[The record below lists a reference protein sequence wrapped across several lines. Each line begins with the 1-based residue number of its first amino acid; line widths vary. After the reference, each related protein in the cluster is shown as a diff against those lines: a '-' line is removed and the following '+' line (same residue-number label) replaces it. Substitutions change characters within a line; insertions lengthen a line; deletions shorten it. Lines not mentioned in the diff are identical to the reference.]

1 MVQRIVSY
9 TNHTVLPEAL
19 ETWNEDIFQLKLPR
33 IHQIIKEINER
44 FCKEA
49 WTVFPGNWEKI
60 SKLSVI
66 GYGQVRMA
74 NLSVIGSHSINGV
87 SKLHS
92 EILKESTFKDFYKM
106 YPNRF
111 DNVTNGIAHRR
122 WLCYSNPKLS
132 GLLDECIGTGYIKVP
147 FFGKIEIKNGRKIG

>member
-1 MVQRIVSY
+1 MRIFLDDYHFSWEQSWDMVQRIVSY

-49 WTVFPGNWEKI
+49 WNVFPGNWEKI

-74 NLSVIGSHSINGV
+74 NLSVIGSHATS
-87 SKLHS
+87 
-92 EILKESTFKDFYKM
+92 
-106 YPNRF
+106 P
-111 DNVTNGIAHRR
+111 VTNWPTSYISRR
-122 WLCYSNPKLS
+122 N
-132 GLLDECIGTGYIKVP
+132 
-147 FFGKIEIKNGRKIG
+147 